1 MKANMRKTR
10 RKPSLGFTLIEIL
23 VVLIIIGV
31 LFAIAAPSWT
41 ALMNRQRVGTIR
53 EQAVQVIR
61 EAQNKARL
69 TRVPQAIVF
78 DNNNNDG
85 TIAPRAAI
93 VARSINPAG
102 DIIDFPMADLTT
114 IKNWQTLGGGDVKAG
129 AIDFST
135 APSAAKNQLLFDG
148 NGAIEQ
154 TSISKGQPNAIFV
167 VKIKP
172 KKASA
177 QTYRCVVV
185 PTLLGSI
192 RLTDGEKDTLG
203 VCQ

>member
-1 MKANMRKTR
+1 MKASTRQTR
-10 RKPSLGFTLIEIL
+10 RKPSPGFTLIEVL

-69 TRVPQAIVF
+69 TRVPQAVVF

-93 VARSINPAG
+93 VARSL
-102 DIIDFPMADLTT
+102 DLTKDEIDNSAINLAT
-114 IKNWQTLGGGDVKAG
+114 INNWQTLGGGDVKG
-129 AIDFST
+129 GGIDFFGG
-135 APSAAKNQLLFDG
+135 QLVFDG
-148 NGAIEQ
+148 NGAVDKQ
-154 TSISKGQPNAIFV
+154 TAIPFVIKVKPRNAS
-167 VKIKP
+167 P
-172 KKASA
+172 
-177 QTYRCVVV
+177 QTYRCAVVQ
-185 PTLLGSI
+185 TLLGSI
-192 RLTDGEKDTLG
+192 RLTDGEADPAICK
-203 VCQ
+203 

>member
-1 MKANMRKTR
+1 MKASMIKTR
-10 RKPSLGFTLIEIL
+10 RKPSTGFTLIEIL

-69 TRVPQAIVF
+69 TRVPQAVVF

-93 VARSINPAG
+93 VARSL
-102 DIIDFPMADLTT
+102 DLTKDEIDKSAINT
-114 IKNWQTLGGGDVKAG
+114 AAINNWQSLGGGDVKGG
-129 AIDFST
+129 AIDFE
-135 APSAAKNQLLFDG
+135 AGQLVFNG
-148 NGAIEQ
+148 NGAVDTQ
-154 TSISKGQPNAIFV
+154 TAMPFV
-167 VKIKP
+167 VKVKP
-172 KKASA
+172 RDASP
-177 QTYRCVVV
+177 QTYRCAVVQ
-185 PTLLGSI
+185 TLLGSI
-192 RLTDGEKDTLG
+192 RLTDGEADPAICK
-203 VCQ
+203 

>member
-1 MKANMRKTR
+1 MKTSMIKTR
-10 RKPSLGFTLIEIL
+10 RKPSTGFTLIEIL

-31 LFAIAAPSWT
+31 LFAIAAPSWA

-69 TRVPQAIVF
+69 TRVPQAVVF
-78 DNNNNDG
+78 DNDNG
-85 TIAPRAAI
+85 AIAPRAAI
-93 VARSINPAG
+93 VARSVDPATG
-102 DIIDFPMADLTT
+102 IVLDFPMADLTT

-154 TSISKGQPNAIFV
+154 TSISKGQTNAIFV

>member
-1 MKANMRKTR
+1 MKTSMIKTR
-10 RKPSLGFTLIEIL
+10 RKPSTGFTLIEIL

-69 TRVPQAIVF
+69 TRVPQAVVF
-78 DNNNNDG
+78 DNDNG
-85 TIAPRAAI
+85 AIVPRAAI
-93 VARSINPAG
+93 VARSVNPAG

-154 TSISKGQPNAIFV
+154 TSISKGQTDAIFV

-172 KKASA
+172 KNASA

>member
-1 MKANMRKTR
+1 MKARMRHTR
-10 RKPSLGFTLIEIL
+10 RKSSTGFTLIEIL

-41 ALMNRQRVGTIR
+41 ALMNRQRVGTVR

-93 VARSINPAG
+93 VARSLN
-102 DIIDFPMADLTT
+102 LTT
-114 IKNWQTLGGGDVKAG
+114 DKIDKSIINIATINNWQTLGGGDVKG
-129 AIDFST
+129 GGIDFF
-135 APSAAKNQLLFDG
+135 AGVGQLVFDG
-148 NGAIEQ
+148 NGAIDEQ
-154 TSISKGQPNAIFV
+154 TTIPFV
-167 VKIKP
+167 VKVKP
-172 KKASA
+172 RNASA
-177 QTYRCVVV
+177 QTYRCAVVQ
-185 PTLLGSI
+185 TLLGSI
-192 RLTDGEKDTLG
+192 RLTDGEKDTTL
-203 VCQ
+203 CK

>member
-1 MKANMRKTR
+1 MKASTRQTR
-10 RKPSLGFTLIEIL
+10 RKPSPGFTLIEVL

-69 TRVPQAIVF
+69 TRVPQAVVF
-78 DNNNNDG
+78 DNDNG
-85 TIAPRAAI
+85 AIVPRAAI
-93 VARSINPAG
+93 VARSVNPAG

-154 TSISKGQPNAIFV
+154 TSISKGQTNAIFV

-172 KKASA
+172 KNASA

>member
-1 MKANMRKTR
+1 MKASMRHTR
-10 RKPSLGFTLIEIL
+10 RKPSPGFTLIEIL

-41 ALMNRQRVGTIR
+41 ALMNRQRVGTVR

-93 VARSINPAG
+93 VARSLN
-102 DIIDFPMADLTT
+102 LTT
-114 IKNWQTLGGGDVKAG
+114 DKIDKSIINIATINNWQTLGGGDVKG
-129 AIDFST
+129 GGIDFF
-135 APSAAKNQLLFDG
+135 AGVGQLVFDG
-148 NGAIEQ
+148 NGAIDEQ
-154 TSISKGQPNAIFV
+154 TTIPFV
-167 VKIKP
+167 VKVKP
-172 KKASA
+172 RNASA
-177 QTYRCVVV
+177 QTYRCAVVQ
-185 PTLLGSI
+185 TLLGSI
-192 RLTDGEKDTLG
+192 RLTDGEKDTTL
-203 VCQ
+203 CK

>member
-1 MKANMRKTR
+1 MKASMRYTR
-10 RKPSLGFTLIEIL
+10 RKPATAGFTLLEML

-41 ALMNRQRVGTIR
+41 ALMNRQRVGTVR

-93 VARSINPAG
+93 VARSLNTVDDKIDDSAINLA
-102 DIIDFPMADLTT
+102 T
-114 IKNWQTLGGGDVKAG
+114 IKNWQTLGGGDVKG
-129 AIDFST
+129 GGIDFF
-135 APSAAKNQLLFDG
+135 AGQLVFDG
-148 NGAIEQ
+148 NGAVDTQ
-154 TSISKGQPNAIFV
+154 TAIPFV
-167 VKIKP
+167 VKVKP
-172 KKASA
+172 RNASP
-177 QTYRCVVV
+177 QTYRCAVVQ
-185 PTLLGSI
+185 TLLGSI
-192 RLTDGEKDTLG
+192 RLTDNEKDPTD
-203 VCQ
+203 CK

>member
-1 MKANMRKTR
+1 MKASTRQTR
-10 RKPSLGFTLIEIL
+10 RKPSPGFTLIEVL

-31 LFAIAAPSWT
+31 LFAISAPSWT

-69 TRVPQAIVF
+69 TRVPQAVVF
-78 DNNNNDG
+78 DNDNG
-85 TIAPRAAI
+85 AIVPRAAI
-93 VARSINPAG
+93 VARSVNPAG

-154 TSISKGQPNAIFV
+154 TSISKGQTNAIFV